1 MAVEHA
7 PGDRAAPFAPVERN
21 IRLADRVAGALIDS
35 IVSGRLPAGDK
46 LASEREL
53 CEQFGVSR
61 PVVREAVRSLIAKGL
76 LEDSPRRGHV
86 VSALGQDTVTES
98 LTLYLRGQRLD
109 YGQLMEVRTLV
120 EVENAGR
127 AAQRAQPE
135 HLDALRAAAAQL
147 SPDLDADAA
156 AVADVGFHRA
166 IATATGNPFF
176 EVLQDSIREVLIT
189 AQLPTLADPKIV
201 RGAIR
206 HHQAI
211 LKQIEAG
218 DEDGARAAMRAH
230 LKDAERGMRRVLK
243 AGGVTPA
250 RHVP

>member
-1 MAVEHA
+1 
-7 PGDRAAPFAPVERN
+7 
-21 IRLADRVAGALIDS
+21 
-35 IVSGRLPAGDK
+35 
-46 LASEREL
+46 
-53 CEQFGVSR
+53 
-61 PVVREAVRSLIAKGL
+61 
-76 LEDSPRRGHV
+76 
-86 VSALGQDTVTES
+86 
-98 LTLYLRGQRLD
+98 
-109 YGQLMEVRTLV
+109 
-120 EVENAGR
+120 
-127 AAQRAQPE
+127 
-135 HLDALRAAAAQL
+135 
-147 SPDLDADAA
+147 
-156 AVADVGFHRA
+156 VADVGFHRA